1 MKTQHLLSSTIAA
14 MALTQPRAVIVA
26 ADLIPEVPSGFY
38 NPPARFVPNNI
49 QSARVEPQNRRRSY
63 RAQVRAAAKRRNIAK
78 RGGAK

>member
-26 ADLIPEVPSGFY
+26 ADLTPEVPSGCY

-49 QSARVEPQNRRRSY
+49 ATARVEPQNRRWSY
-63 RAQVRAAAKRRNIAK
+63 RVQQRAAAKRRNVAK
-78 RGGAK
+78 RGGAR